1 MERPRITKTISIKKL
16 NEGFVLLCLDIY
28 YKAIVLNIVLYQHKN
43 GHKDQRSRIISPKL
57 NCHICGQMIFDQG
70 SKNT

>member
-43 GHKDQRSRIISPKL
+43 KKYFTESPEINIYHQQR
-57 NCHICGQMIFDQG
+57 
-70 SKNT
+70 